1 MNYSSTS
8 RPPIA
13 STKRLLLAVYLDYL
27 IYGSAWEI
35 VWYFIGPEKASLVF
49 ELLLFFLVESLLLW
63 LYDTPGFRYLSIDSL
78 PVIKSPRD
86 VQFNFFGKHR
96 FVDPTILNGERWY
109 TMTIGV
115 LFILDGAKLLA
126 RWTAYGPPLPFF
138 GIETTVLS
146 HAGFAICFG
155 AISIFVGYLVLKLR
169 RSALALGISLV
180 VLQGISTLMS
190 WDMWDTKVVE
200 MVTARREYLGM
211 PIRPG
216 EIEIMQAL
224 VPEGFL
230 VILVLMLVALFL
242 IRKRL
247 VHSGIIS
254 GPDSF

>member
-1 MNYSSTS
+1 MDSSSNS
-8 RPPIA
+8 RPAFA

-27 IYGSAWEI
+27 IYGAVWEV

-49 ELLLFFLVESLLLW
+49 ELLLFSLVESLLLW
-63 LYDTPGFRYLSIDSL
+63 RYDTPGFRYLSIASL
-78 PVIKSPRD
+78 PVIKSSRD

-96 FVDPTILNGERWY
+96 FVDPTILNGERWF

-138 GIETTVLS
+138 GIDTTILS
-146 HAGFAICFG
+146 HACFAIALG
-155 AISIFVGYLVLKLR
+155 AASIFVGYLVLKLL
-169 RSALALGISLV
+169 RSALTLGISLIL
-180 VLQGISTLMS
+180 LQGISTLMS
-190 WDMWDTKVVE
+190 WDMWDPKVVE

-230 VILVLMLVALFL
+230 VILVLMLGALVL

-247 VHSGIIS
+247 IQ
-254 GPDSF
+254 